1 MRGHLRLLLCACSL
15 ASVRAGTQTCFDV
28 APVRPTAVG
37 LCGNGVLDAG
47 EVCDDGNAVGGDG
60 CNAWFVAVY
69 PKSYFPQSHH
79 CPPLQSH
86 FCVRRS
92 APRICAIAPLSCPL
106 RKQDTTVQQNGG
118 VYFTNKSNV
127 YYYMDDCTPSDA
139 MYVSCSYFV
148 ATL

>member
-60 CNAWFVAVY
+60 CNAWFAAVY
-69 PKSYFPQSHH
+69 QKATSPSLSVP
-79 CPPLQSH
+79 
-86 FCVRRS
+86 S
-92 APRICAIAPLSCPL
+92 APSFANGASRLGFLLLCVTSAPP
-106 RKQDTTVQQNGG
+106 
-118 VYFTNKSNV
+118 
-127 YYYMDDCTPSDA
+127 
-139 MYVSCSYFV
+139 
-148 ATL
+148 